1 MIRGEVCGN
10 LNSTSRNSSKL
21 KISQIKWL
29 TCWKDGSTFDR
40 NVCGIMMWNKYLSRV
55 KINTYKYFNDLPECF
70 SEGIL
75 KNGPYLKVA

>member
-21 KISQIKWL
+21 KIFQIKWL

-55 KINTYKYFNDLPECF
+55 KILINTLMIYQSVLVKA
-70 SEGIL
+70 S
-75 KNGPYLKVA
+75 